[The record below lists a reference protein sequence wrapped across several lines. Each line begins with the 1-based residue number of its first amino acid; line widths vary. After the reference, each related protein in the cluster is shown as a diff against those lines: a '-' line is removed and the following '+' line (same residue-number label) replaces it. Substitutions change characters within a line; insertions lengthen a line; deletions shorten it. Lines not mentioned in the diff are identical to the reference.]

1 MRVLLVG
8 SGGRE
13 HAMAAA
19 IARSPAL
26 EALFIAPGNPGTA
39 ALGTNVAI
47 AVDDVPALVALAKAE
62 RIDLVVPGP
71 EAPLVAGLADAC
83 HDAGIPCAGPSRA
96 AAELEGSKSFTKEV
110 CDAASIPTAR
120 WERFDAAAPAL
131 DFVRRRGAPI
141 VIKADGLAAGKG
153 VVVAMTVAE
162 AEEAIRSMMDDA
174 ALGAAGQS
182 VVIEEC
188 LMGDEVSLFAFCADE
203 TAVLI
208 GAAQD
213 HKRIGEGDTGPNTGG
228 MGAVSPPAGF
238 DRARQEAALDLLV
251 RPMLAEMARRGTPFR
266 GVIFAGL
273 MLTADGPKLIEYNVR
288 FGDPEAQAL
297 LIRLQSDLLP
307 ALASV
312 AAGTL
317 DAADIRF
324 SDDHSIS
331 IVLAARGYPGKP
343 AAGGVITGLE
353 QAETQPDVHIFHAGT
368 KRNDQGQLVAAGGR
382 VLTVCATGATLGEAR
397 SRAYNAI
404 PAIHWDDAIWRRDI
418 GDRALRAVS
427 TPGAPSDAR

>member
-19 IARSPAL
+19 IARSPLL

-47 AVDDVPALVALAKAE
+47 AADDVAGLVALARTE

-83 HDAGIPCAGPSRA
+83 DAAGIACAGPTRA

-110 CDAASIPTAR
+110 CDAARIPTAR
-120 WERFDAAAPAL
+120 WERFDSMAPAL
-131 DFVRRRGAPI
+131 EFVRRRGAPI

-153 VVVAMTVAE
+153 VVVAMTETE
-162 AEEAIRSMMDDA
+162 AEDAIRAMMDDA
-174 ALGAAGQS
+174 SLGDAGRS

-188 LMGDEVSLFAFCADE
+188 LVGDEVSLFAFCAGE

-228 MGAVSPPAGF
+228 MGAVSPPTGF
-238 DRARQEAALDLLV
+238 DRARQEAALDILV
-251 RPMLAEMARRGTPFR
+251 RPMLDEMVRRGTPFR

-273 MLTADGPKLIEYNVR
+273 MLTDDGPKLIEYNVR

-297 LIRLQSDLLP
+297 LIRLESDLLP

-312 AAGTL
+312 ADGTL
-317 DAADIRF
+317 DTTDIRF

-343 AAGGVITGLE
+343 TAGGVIDGI
-353 QAETQPDVHIFHAGT
+353 AEANHLPDVHVFHAGT
-368 KRNDQGQLVAAGGR
+368 RQDAEGRIVAAWGR
-382 VLTVCATGATLGEAR
+382 VLTVCATGTTLAEAR
-397 SRAYNAI
+397 SRAYHGVAAI
-404 PAIHWDDAIWRRDI
+404 RWDDAIWRRDI
-418 GDRALRAVS
+418 GERALRGEA
-427 TPGAPSDAR
+427 